1 MGEHGK
7 IPNPSAKERQIANL
21 RKGGGRPRGVPNK
34 VTQEFRQTIQ
44 MLLDENRENVS
55 KWIAEIALEDKDKAL
70 RHITNLAEFAA
81 PKLNRTELTGD
92 GGGPVQVTIQKI
104 A

>member
-1 MGEHGK
+1 M
-7 IPNPSAKERQIANL
+7 IAQQNNPEKPRN
-21 RKGGGRPRGVPNK
+21 KGGRPKGVPNRA
-34 VTQEFRQTIQ
+34 TTEFRETIQ
-44 MLLDENRENVS
+44 KLLDENRDNVA

-92 GGGPVQVTIQKI
+92 GGGPVQVTINKI